1 MLYGNIHN
9 EFFSVQL
16 ELLPKPL
23 ASALRFLKDNDLASH
38 EPGKF
43 DINLD
48 GVNMILQVL
57 DLETKLRSELLP
69 EIHRK
74 FIDVQFLCSGGPEN
88 AAFFNDDGSNT
99 VHEDLL
105 NSPRDICFY
114 ENNKN
119 AREGLIPLELGT
131 FAVYF
136 PWDVHVPAIAVD
148 NIPANIRKIV
158 IKVPLDK
165 CINNKI

>member
-9 EFFSVQL
+9 EFFSSQL
-16 ELLPKPL
+16 KLLPIPL
-23 ASALRFLKDNDLASH
+23 ASALRFLKDNDLTAH

-43 DINLD
+43 EIHLE

-57 DLETKLRSELLP
+57 DLETKTRNELLP

-74 FIDVQFLCSGGPEN
+74 YIDVQFLCSGGPEN
-88 AAFFNDDGSNT
+88 AAYYNDDGTNT
-99 VHEDLL
+99 IHENLL
-105 NSPRDICFY
+105 DSPRDICFY
-114 ENNKN
+114 ENNPN
-119 AREGLIPLELGT
+119 IREGLIPMEIGT

-148 NIPANIRKIV
+148 DKPAKIRKIV
-158 IKVPLDK
+158 IKVPIDE
-165 CINNKI
+165 CIKA

>member
-1 MLYGNIHN
+1 MLYGNINN
-9 EFFSVQL
+9 EFFSSQL
-16 ELLPKPL
+16 EILPKPL
-23 ASALRFLKDNDLASH
+23 ASALRFLKDNDLNAH

-43 DINLD
+43 DITLE

-57 DLETKLRSELLP
+57 DIQTKPRNELLP

-88 AAFFNDDGSNT
+88 AAYYNDDGSNT
-99 VHEDLL
+99 IHEDLL

-114 ENNKN
+114 EKN
-119 AREGLIPLELGT
+119 PNVREGLIPLEVGT

-148 NIPANIRKIV
+148 DVPVKIRKIV
-158 IKVPLDK
+158 IKVPLDECMK
-165 CINNKI
+165 S

>member
-1 MLYGNIHN
+1 MLYGNINN

-16 ELLPKPL
+16 KLLPSPL
-23 ASALRFLKDNDLASH
+23 ASALRFLKDNDLNKH
-38 EPGKF
+38 EAGKF
-43 DINLD
+43 DITLD
-48 GVNMILQVL
+48 GVDMILQVL
-57 DLETKLRSELLP
+57 DIETKERNKLLP
-69 EIHRK
+69 EIHRS

-88 AAFFNDDGSNT
+88 AAYYNDDGTNEI
-99 VHEDLL
+99 HEDLL

-114 ENNKN
+114 ENNNKI
-119 AREGLIPLELGT
+119 REGLIPLEIGT

-148 NIPANIRKIV
+148 NIPAKIRKIV

-165 CINNKI
+165 CLDK

>member
-1 MLYGNIHN
+1 MLYGNINN
-9 EFFSVQL
+9 EFFSSQL
-16 ELLPKPL
+16 AILPKPL
-23 ASALRFLKDNDLASH
+23 ASALRFLKDNDLNKH
-38 EPGKF
+38 EAGKF
-43 DINLD
+43 DINLE

-57 DLETKLRSELLP
+57 DLETKPRNELLP

-88 AAFFNDDGSNT
+88 AAYYNDDRSNT
-99 VHEDLL
+99 IHEDLL

-114 ENNKN
+114 ENNPN
-119 AREGLIPLELGT
+119 VREGLIPLEVGT

-148 NIPANIRKIV
+148 GVSAKIRKIV
-158 IKVPLDK
+158 IKVPLDECMK
-165 CINNKI
+165 

>member
-9 EFFSVQL
+9 EFFSSQL
-16 ELLPKPL
+16 KLLPKPL
-23 ASALRFLKDNDLASH
+23 ASALRFLKDNDLNSH

-43 DINLD
+43 EIHLE

-57 DLETKLRSELLP
+57 DLETKKRNELLP

-74 FIDVQFLCSGGPEN
+74 YIDVQFLCSGGPEN
-88 AAFFNDDGSNT
+88 AAYYNDDGTNT
-99 VHEDLL
+99 IHENLL
-105 NSPRDICFY
+105 DSPRDICFY
-114 ENNKN
+114 ENNPN
-119 AREGLIPLELGT
+119 VREGLIPMEVGT

-148 NIPANIRKIV
+148 DVPAKIRKIV
-158 IKVPLDK
+158 IKVPIDE
-165 CINNKI
+165 CIKA

>member
-1 MLYGNIHN
+1 MLYGNINN

-16 ELLPKPL
+16 KLLPSPL
-23 ASALRFLKDNDLASH
+23 ASALQFLKDNDLNNH
-38 EPGKF
+38 EAGKF
-43 DINLD
+43 DITLD

-57 DLETKLRSELLP
+57 DIETKERAELLP

-88 AAFFNDDGSNT
+88 AAYYNDDGTNEI
-99 VHEDLL
+99 HENLL
-105 NSPRDICFY
+105 KSQRDICFY
-114 ENNKN
+114 ENNN
-119 AREGLIPLELGT
+119 NVREGLIPLEIGT

-148 NIPANIRKIV
+148 NVPAKIRKIV
-158 IKVPLDK
+158 IKVPLAECLKD
-165 CINNKI
+165 

>member
-1 MLYGNIHN
+1 MLYGNISN
-9 EFFSVQL
+9 EFFDVQL
-16 ELLPKPL
+16 KLLPKPL
-23 ASALRFLKDNDLASH
+23 ASALRFLKDNDLNKH
-38 EPGKF
+38 EAGKF
-43 DINLD
+43 EINLE

-57 DLETKLRSELLP
+57 DLETKKRNELLP

-88 AAFFNDDGSNT
+88 AAYYNDDGTNT
-99 VHEDLL
+99 IHEDLL

-114 ENNKN
+114 ENNPN
-119 AREGLIPLELGT
+119 VREGLIPLEVGT

-148 NIPANIRKIV
+148 GVSAKIRKIV
-158 IKVPLDK
+158 IKVPLDECMK
-165 CINNKI
+165 S

>member
-1 MLYGNIHN
+1 MLYGNINN

-16 ELLPKPL
+16 KLLPSPL
-23 ASALRFLKDNDLASH
+23 ASALQFLKDNDLNNH
-38 EPGKF
+38 EAGKF
-43 DINLD
+43 DITLD

-57 DLETKLRSELLP
+57 DIETKERAELLP

-88 AAFFNDDGSNT
+88 AAYYNDDGTNEI
-99 VHEDLL
+99 HENLL
-105 NSPRDICFY
+105 NSQRDICFY
-114 ENNKN
+114 ENNN
-119 AREGLIPLELGT
+119 NVREGLIPLEIGT

-148 NIPANIRKIV
+148 NVPAKIRKIV
-158 IKVPLDK
+158 IKVPLAECLKD
-165 CINNKI
+165 

>member
-1 MLYGNIHN
+1 MLYGNIN
-9 EFFSVQL
+9 NAFFSSQL
-16 ELLPKPL
+16 KLLPAPL
-23 ASALRFLKDNDLASH
+23 ASALRFLKDNDLNAH

-43 DINLD
+43 DITLE

-57 DLETKLRSELLP
+57 DLTTKKRNELLP

-88 AAFFNDDGSNT
+88 AAYYNDDGTNT
-99 VHEDLL
+99 IHEDLL

-114 ENNKN
+114 ENNPN
-119 AREGLIPLELGT
+119 VREGLIPMEVGT

-148 NIPANIRKIV
+148 DVPVKIRKIV
-158 IKVPLDK
+158 IKVPLDECMK
-165 CINNKI
+165 